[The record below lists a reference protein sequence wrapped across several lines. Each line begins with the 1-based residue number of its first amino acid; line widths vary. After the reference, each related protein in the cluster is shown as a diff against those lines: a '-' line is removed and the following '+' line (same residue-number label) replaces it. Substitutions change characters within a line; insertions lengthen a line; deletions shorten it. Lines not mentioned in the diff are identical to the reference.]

1 MRNSKLV
8 AFLLALVLCVVS
20 VAAALADF
28 NDVSEEWIVAMEKKA
43 CTILKNEGNN
53 IDYKTLK
60 EVSGSYYG
68 NEYTFFLTSAKG
80 KQYVVQFPVAV
91 LVEAPVREHQLFIL
105 GLETVQDVCKVD
117 SAAVVCLA
125 HKEHIW
131 VHKEADTDVLHW
143 LREPCFCEV
152 VPDTEGLIGQLYNDK
167 VAALSAGIRIHVK
180 VFTFL
185 VQRDILEPLCCAG
198 EGLF

>member
-28 NDVSEEWIVAMEKKA
+28 NDVSEEWIEKMEKKA

-80 KQYVVQFPVAV
+80 KQYAAAFNEKGNLTHLNNYEGIQGQVKDVSKLDSKTMEKIEKKINSFLKANNPSLKKKIGKLVVSHY
-91 LVEAPVREHQLFIL
+91 LKDGKTTYVEI
-105 GLETVQDVCKVD
+105 TDKKNKVD
-117 SAAVVCLA
+117 FYLKINSSGV
-125 HKEHIW
+125 
-131 VHKEADTDVLHW
+131 
-143 LREPCFCEV
+143 
-152 VPDTEGLIGQLYNDK
+152 
-167 VAALSAGIRIHVK
+167 RITMFNAFVK
-180 VFTFL
+180 
-185 VQRDILEPLCCAG
+185 
-198 EGLF
+198 

>member
-80 KQYVVQFPVAV
+80 KQYAAAFNVLIIDIFDLADAEVAH
-91 LVEAPVREHQLFIL
+91 LAM
-105 GLETVQDVCKVD
+105 GL
-117 SAAVVCLA
+117 A
-125 HKEHIW
+125 
-131 VHKEADTDVLHW
+131 
-143 LREPCFCEV
+143 
-152 VPDTEGLIGQLYNDK
+152 
-167 VAALSAGIRIHVK
+167 SAGTGPFFTTIFGHVG
-180 VFTFL
+180 FPPSS
-185 VQRDILEPLCCAG
+185 DH
-198 EGLF
+198 